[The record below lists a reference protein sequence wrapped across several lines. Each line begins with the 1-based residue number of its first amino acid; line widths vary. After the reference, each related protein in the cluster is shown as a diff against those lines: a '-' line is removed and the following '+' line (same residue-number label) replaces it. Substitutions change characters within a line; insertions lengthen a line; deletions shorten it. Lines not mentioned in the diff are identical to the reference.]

1 MRYFLFSWRW
11 ALNCC
16 RFLSLSVHGFWLFRP
31 KPHSAPCSLW
41 LIRPRLHAL
50 GLAMASPH
58 GCGCQANRQLSF
70 FWILQAQRLGH
81 GYRSS
86 HGGLAAKLDDER
98 ESFLALV
105 SKTRTKLLKAF
116 PLHEV
121 PDRVENCRN
130 VFLWMRQ
137 HLHGTGV
144 AKCLQDLNSLGHFD
158 DNQLDRLRCSPRP
171 SHCHRVAAANA
182 RC

>member
-1 MRYFLFSWRW
+1 M
-11 ALNCC
+11 
-16 RFLSLSVHGFWLFRP
+16 VTG
-31 KPHSAPCSLW
+31 
-41 LIRPRLHAL
+41 
-50 GLAMASPH
+50 
-58 GCGCQANRQLSF
+58 
-70 FWILQAQRLGH
+70 
-81 GYRSS
+81 S
-86 HGGLAAKLDDER
+86 HGGLAAKLEDER

-130 VFLWMRQ
+130 AFFWMRQ

-158 DNQLDRLRCSPRP
+158 GNQLDRLRPRP

>member
-16 RFLSLSVHGFWLFRP
+16 SSC
-31 KPHSAPCSLW
+31 PC
-41 LIRPRLHAL
+41 PRMAFGCSGQSHIQCHAVF
-50 GLAMASPH
+50 GWSGQ
-58 GCGCQANRQLSF
+58 GCMRWVWRWQVQMDAAVKQMDSWISF
-70 FWILQAQRLGH
+70 GSCMPRGWVMVTG
-81 GYRSS
+81 S
-86 HGGLAAKLDDER
+86 HGGLAAKLEDER

-121 PDRVENCRN
+121 PK
-130 VFLWMRQ
+130 LQ
-137 HLHGTGV
+137 
-144 AKCLQDLNSLGHFD
+144 KCILLNAAALAWHRRCQMFAGPGDSLGHFD
-158 DNQLDRLRCSPRP
+158 GNQLDRLRCSPRP

-182 RC
+182 RR